1 VPGMGKS
8 VGGVLPL
15 GFLKGFTERI
25 LGLEVWKVLKA
36 SGIEVL
42 HIFHKYTGSTA
53 KILPIG
59 T

>member
-1 VPGMGKS
+1 MGKS

-15 GFLKGFTERI
+15 GFPKGFTERI